1 MESWNTEHG
10 IQATDEVQETIVEE
24 MKVAQAAG
32 DDRRSKIQG
41 GFAQSAAQ
49 LDGAQESLAALS
61 ARLEEAAKGA
71 EAASSAEASGMLPE
85 EAGAPHLALP
95 GTGSAAASA
104 STNPYAEY
112 KVLMSARTEGSM
124 SLAGETDNILG
135 EATGLEVDNAAV
147 RTRIAK
153 LRAESDLLRKCAK
166 QGSAGRG
173 DFSEFRKALMAKNS
187 KP

>member
-71 EAASSAEASGMLPE
+71 EAASSAFPSFARAHLSG
-85 EAGAPHLALP
+85 GR
-95 GTGSAAASA
+95 
-104 STNPYAEY
+104 N
-112 KVLMSARTEGSM
+112 RR
-124 SLAGETDNILG
+124 AGE
-135 EATGLEVDNAAV
+135 VW
-147 RTRIAK
+147 
-153 LRAESDLLRKCAK
+153 RAHCVT
-166 QGSAGRG
+166 
-173 DFSEFRKALMAKNS
+173 
-187 KP
+187 

>member
-71 EAASSAEASGMLPE
+71 EAASSAEASGVLPE
-85 EAGAPHLALP
+85 EAGVPHLALP
-95 GTGSAAASA
+95 GTSLASTSAALM
-104 STNPYAEY
+104 NFPY
-112 KVLMSARTEGSM
+112 LP
-124 SLAGETDNILG
+124 D
-135 EATGLEVDNAAV
+135 
-147 RTRIAK
+147 
-153 LRAESDLLRKCAK
+153 
-166 QGSAGRG
+166 
-173 DFSEFRKALMAKNS
+173 EFPLFA
-187 KP
+187 